1 MGRSYT
7 VRSGGLYTR
16 ENAGM
21 SSERMVRIHS
31 VENLRFPEE
40 GSSVQGK
47 SGPKERPQAYPM
59 DNRLIFRYRQISFE
73 GSRDAGGYYEHGVG
87 NPCPNTKAVM

>member
-40 GSSVQGK
+40 GSSAQGK
-47 SGPKERPQAYPM
+47 SGPKERRMAYPM
-59 DNRLIFRYRQISFE
+59 DNRLIFRYHLISHG
-73 GSRDAGGYYEHGVG
+73 GSSDTGG
-87 NPCPNTKAVM
+87 